1 MENKVCKIIKN
12 DKAWK
17 FLYKPMG
24 VWMTLTRVDDYLE
37 TDYKEEDDYVS
48 DWLIAWGNDK
58 KYMSRYIRLEVSLPD
73 YNWETYPHSDVVME
87 YIMADEVRFKNLVD
101 AALLEMNSLDG
112 VAIPNANTGKTKNFH
127 YTVTIL

>member
-1 MENKVCKIIKN
+1 M
-12 DKAWK
+12 A
-17 FLYKPMG
+17 
-24 VWMTLTRVDDYLE
+24 
-37 TDYKEEDDYVS
+37 
-48 DWLIAWGNDK
+48 
-58 KYMSRYIRLEVSLPD
+58 
-73 YNWETYPHSDVVME
+73 